1 MKSANVKKRL
11 TIERGHFVAIFTY
24 FCQKIIFIFFRYL
37 KKRRHSCLVLFIGN
51 HVVEW
56 DYFYSTVEK
65 LSPLDSLYLSFM
77 TLTTIGYGDVHPVTD
92 LGKIFTMVYATVGL
106 GIMAMFI
113 SVVAKSYLYSKQ
125 SHHHHHHKNK
135 EHSAEKSSEK

>member
-1 MKSANVKKRL
+1 MPCSFYWQPRL
-11 TIERGHFVAIFTY
+11 LSGTI
-24 FCQKIIFIFFRYL
+24 
-37 KKRRHSCLVLFIGN
+37 
-51 HVVEW
+51 
-56 DYFYSTVEK
+56 FYSTVEK

>member
-1 MKSANVKKRL
+1 M
-11 TIERGHFVAIFTY
+11 
-24 FCQKIIFIFFRYL
+24 
-37 KKRRHSCLVLFIGN
+37 
-51 HVVEW
+51 
-56 DYFYSTVEK
+56 EK
-65 LSPLDSLYLSFM
+65 LSPLDTLYLSFM

>member
-1 MKSANVKKRL
+1 MPCSFLLATTL
-11 TIERGHFVAIFTY
+11 LSGTI
-24 FCQKIIFIFFRYL
+24 
-37 KKRRHSCLVLFIGN
+37 
-51 HVVEW
+51 
-56 DYFYSTVEK
+56 FYSTVEK

>member
-1 MKSANVKKRL
+1 MLSLLISVKKL
-11 TIERGHFVAIFTY
+11 FSSFLGI
-24 FCQKIIFIFFRYL
+24 L
-37 KKRRHSCLVLFIGN
+37 KKEDTRALFFLLATTLLSGTI
-51 HVVEW
+51 
-56 DYFYSTVEK
+56 FYSTVEK

-77 TLTTIGYGDVHPVTD
+77 TLTTIG
-92 LGKIFTMVYATVGL
+92 YATVGL

>member
-1 MKSANVKKRL
+1 M
-11 TIERGHFVAIFTY
+11 I
-24 FCQKIIFIFFRYL
+24 
-37 KKRRHSCLVLFIGN
+37 
-51 HVVEW
+51 
-56 DYFYSTVEK
+56 
-65 LSPLDSLYLSFM
+65 
-77 TLTTIGYGDVHPVTD
+77 
-92 LGKIFTMVYATVGL
+92 YATVGL

>member
-1 MKSANVKKRL
+1 MFFLLATTLLSG
-11 TIERGHFVAIFTY
+11 TI
-24 FCQKIIFIFFRYL
+24 
-37 KKRRHSCLVLFIGN
+37 
-51 HVVEW
+51 
-56 DYFYSTVEK
+56 FYSTVEK

-92 LGKIFTMVYATVGL
+92 LGKIFTMIYATVGL

>member
-1 MKSANVKKRL
+1 M
-11 TIERGHFVAIFTY
+11 
-24 FCQKIIFIFFRYL
+24 
-37 KKRRHSCLVLFIGN
+37 
-51 HVVEW
+51 
-56 DYFYSTVEK
+56 EK

>member
-1 MKSANVKKRL
+1 MLSLLISVKKL
-11 TIERGHFVAIFTY
+11 FSSFLGI
-24 FCQKIIFIFFRYL
+24 L
-37 KKRRHSCLVLFIGN
+37 KKEDTRALFFLLATMLLSGTI
-51 HVVEW
+51 
-56 DYFYSTVEK
+56 FYSTVEK

>member
-1 MKSANVKKRL
+1 MLSLLISVKKL
-11 TIERGHFVAIFTY
+11 FSSFLGI
-24 FCQKIIFIFFRYL
+24 L
-37 KKRRHSCLVLFIGN
+37 KKEDSRALFVLLAATLLCGTI
-51 HVVEW
+51 
-56 DYFYSTVEK
+56 FYSTVEK

>member
-1 MKSANVKKRL
+1 MLSLLISVKKL
-11 TIERGHFVAIFTY
+11 FSSFLGI
-24 FCQKIIFIFFRYL
+24 L
-37 KKRRHSCLVLFIGN
+37 KKEDTRALFFLLAITLLNGTI
-51 HVVEW
+51 
-56 DYFYSTVEK
+56 FYSTVEK